1 MFTLEAK
8 MNQDESVR
16 VFSKRLKNARLLKG
30 LSALQVAE
38 SLHITRQA
46 YSKYENGKSFPN
58 SKILIDLHRIL
69 DVSIDYLFRKTSFE
83 KLDFDFRKKT
93 KLTKT
98 RQEQIELEVFDLL
111 EKRIEIEDLLNVKV
125 VSDLEQLSAHL
136 EPIKSSQEISL
147 LASALRTQWG
157 LGNDPIKNVSTLF
170 ENHGIITVRVADD
183 NGFDGASS
191 KIKEYGNRPVVIVNN
206 NTITERQRFTAV
218 HELAHLYL
226 KFTDLESR
234 EIESLCNTFANEFLL
249 PSPKLNEIFVP
260 NGPIYVKEIQA
271 LQAEYGLSF
280 DAIVYRL
287 NSSKIISD
295 SSLKR
300 YFIRKNTNPNLKD
313 ISEKSLFSENGS
325 FKYESLVFKA
335 LNEDVI
341 TSSQAAQY
349 LNVSI
354 EELGELGAV
363 Y

>member
-1 MFTLEAK
+1 
-8 MNQDESVR
+8 MNQDSVTI
-16 VFSKRLKNARLLKG
+16 FSKRLKNARLLKG
-30 LSALQVAE
+30 LSAQQVADG
-38 SLHITRQA
+38 LHITRQA

-69 DVSIDYLFRKTSFE
+69 DVSIDYLFRKTSFG

-98 RQEQIELEVFDLL
+98 RQEQIELEVYDHL

-125 VSDLEQLSAHL
+125 ESDLELLSSPL

-147 LASALRTQWG
+147 LASALRANWG
-157 LGNDPIKNVSTLF
+157 LGNDPIKNISTLF
-170 ENHGIITVRVADD
+170 EKHGIITVGVSDN
-183 NGFDGASS
+183 NGFDGAAS
-191 KIKEYGNRPVVIVNN
+191 KLKEYGNRPVVIVNKN
-206 NTITERQRFTAV
+206 VITERQRFTAV

-226 KFTDLESR
+226 KFSDLTNR

-260 NGPIYVKEIQA
+260 NSPIYIKEIQA
-271 LQAEYGLSF
+271 LQAEYGISF

-287 NSSKIISD
+287 NASKIISD

-300 YFIRKNTNPNLKD
+300 YFIRKNTNQDLKI

-325 FKYESLVFKA
+325 FKYESLIFKA

-341 TSSQAAQY
+341 TASQAAQY